1 MILRTKVILIGLL
14 VVLLV
19 GVPPGLG
26 QQPPVDSQGNLYSIW
41 LKLSLMGH
49 NQSEI
54 EAILNG
60 VTPEQL
66 NRIKNQLRRDVLN
79 TLRRLNLHN
88 EISMSTTEQELFT
101 IREKNPHRN
110 PVRGDGKRFP
120 PAQDDPA
127 PVRDCPAKHLNP
139 APPTI
144 MDGYSHNPPPSGGGW
159 GFTIHPG

>member
-1 MILRTKVILIGLL
+1 MILRTKAILIGLL

-101 IREKNPHRN
+101 IREKIRT
-110 PVRGDGKRFP
+110 KIRF
-120 PAQDDPA
+120 AGMENDSRLRRMIRHQFGIA
-127 PVRDCPAKHLNP
+127 LQN
-139 APPTI
+139 I
-144 MDGYSHNPPPSGGGW
+144 
-159 GFTIHPG
+159 

>member
-1 MILRTKVILIGLL
+1 MILRTKAILIGLL

-66 NRIKNQLRRDVLN
+66 YRIKNQLRRDVLN

-101 IREKNPHRN
+101 IREKIRTEI
-110 PVRGDGKRFP
+110 RF
-120 PAQDDPA
+120 AGMENDSRLRRMIRHQFGIA
-127 PVRDCPAKHLNP
+127 LQN
-139 APPTI
+139 
-144 MDGYSHNPPPSGGGW
+144 S
-159 GFTIHPG
+159 

>member
-1 MILRTKVILIGLL
+1 MILRTKSILICLL
-14 VVLLV
+14 VVLIV

-101 IREKNPHRN
+101 IREKIRTEI
-110 PVRGDGKRFP
+110 RF
-120 PAQDDPA
+120 AGMENDSRLRRMIRHQFGIA
-127 PVRDCPAKHLNP
+127 LQN
-139 APPTI
+139 I
-144 MDGYSHNPPPSGGGW
+144 
-159 GFTIHPG
+159 

>member
-1 MILRTKVILIGLL
+1 MILRTKAILIGLM

-101 IREKNPHRN
+101 IREKIRTEI
-110 PVRGDGKRFP
+110 RF
-120 PAQDDPA
+120 AGMENDSRLRRMIRHQFGIA
-127 PVRDCPAKHLNP
+127 LQN
-139 APPTI
+139 I
-144 MDGYSHNPPPSGGGW
+144 
-159 GFTIHPG
+159 

>member
-1 MILRTKVILIGLL
+1 MILRTKAILIGLL

-19 GVPPGLG
+19 GVPPGLS

-101 IREKNPHRN
+101 IREKIRTEI
-110 PVRGDGKRFP
+110 RF
-120 PAQDDPA
+120 AGMENDSRLRRMIRHQFGIA
-127 PVRDCPAKHLNP
+127 LQN
-139 APPTI
+139 I
-144 MDGYSHNPPPSGGGW
+144 
-159 GFTIHPG
+159 

>member
-1 MILRTKVILIGLL
+1 MILRTKAILIGLL

-101 IREKNPHRN
+101 IREKIRTEI
-110 PVRGDGKRFP
+110 RF
-120 PAQDDPA
+120 AGMENDSRLRRMIRHQFGSA
-127 PVRDCPAKHLNP
+127 LQN
-139 APPTI
+139 I
-144 MDGYSHNPPPSGGGW
+144 
-159 GFTIHPG
+159 

>member
-1 MILRTKVILIGLL
+1 MILRTKAILIGLL

-26 QQPPVDSQGNLYSIW
+26 QQPPMDSQGNLYSIW

-101 IREKNPHRN
+101 IREKIRTEI
-110 PVRGDGKRFP
+110 RF
-120 PAQDDPA
+120 AGMENDSRLRRMIRHQFGIA
-127 PVRDCPAKHLNP
+127 LQN
-139 APPTI
+139 I
-144 MDGYSHNPPPSGGGW
+144 
-159 GFTIHPG
+159 

>member
-1 MILRTKVILIGLL
+1 MILRTKAILFGLL

-66 NRIKNQLRRDVLN
+66 YRIKNQLRRDVLN

-101 IREKNPHRN
+101 IREKIRTEI
-110 PVRGDGKRFP
+110 RF
-120 PAQDDPA
+120 AGMENDSRLRRMIRHQFGIA
-127 PVRDCPAKHLNP
+127 LQN
-139 APPTI
+139 I
-144 MDGYSHNPPPSGGGW
+144 
-159 GFTIHPG
+159 

>member
-1 MILRTKVILIGLL
+1 MILRTKAILIGLL

-19 GVPPGLG
+19 GGPLGLG

-66 NRIKNQLRRDVLN
+66 YRIKNQLRRDVLN

-101 IREKNPHRN
+101 IREKIRTEI
-110 PVRGDGKRFP
+110 RF
-120 PAQDDPA
+120 AGMENDSRLRRMIRHQFGIA
-127 PVRDCPAKHLNP
+127 LQN
-139 APPTI
+139 I
-144 MDGYSHNPPPSGGGW
+144 
-159 GFTIHPG
+159 

>member
-1 MILRTKVILIGLL
+1 MILRTKAILICLL

-66 NRIKNQLRRDVLN
+66 YRIKNQLRRDVLN

-101 IREKNPHRN
+101 IREKIRTEI
-110 PVRGDGKRFP
+110 RF
-120 PAQDDPA
+120 AGMENDSRLRRMIRHQFGIA
-127 PVRDCPAKHLNP
+127 LQN
-139 APPTI
+139 I
-144 MDGYSHNPPPSGGGW
+144 
-159 GFTIHPG
+159 

>member
-1 MILRTKVILIGLL
+1 MILRTKVILICLL

-26 QQPPVDSQGNLYSIW
+26 QQPPADNRANLYSIW

-54 EAILNG
+54 ESILKG
-60 VTPEQL
+60 VTPELL
-66 NRIKNQLRRDVLN
+66 NLIKNQLRRDVLN

-101 IREKNPHRN
+101 IREKIRTEI
-110 PVRGDGKRFP
+110 RF
-120 PAQDDPA
+120 AGMENDTRLRRMIRHQFGVA
-127 PVRDCPAKHLNP
+127 LQN
-139 APPTI
+139 I
-144 MDGYSHNPPPSGGGW
+144 
-159 GFTIHPG
+159 

>member
-1 MILRTKVILIGLL
+1 MSDMILRTKAILIGLL

-66 NRIKNQLRRDVLN
+66 FRIKNQLRRDVLN

-101 IREKNPHRN
+101 IREKIRTEI
-110 PVRGDGKRFP
+110 RF
-120 PAQDDPA
+120 AGMENDSRLRRMIRHQFGIT
-127 PVRDCPAKHLNP
+127 LQN
-139 APPTI
+139 I
-144 MDGYSHNPPPSGGGW
+144 
-159 GFTIHPG
+159 

>member
-1 MILRTKVILIGLL
+1 MILRPKAILIGLL

-66 NRIKNQLRRDVLN
+66 YRIKNQLRRDVLN

-101 IREKNPHRN
+101 IREKIRTEI
-110 PVRGDGKRFP
+110 RF
-120 PAQDDPA
+120 AGMENDSRLRRMIRHQFGIA
-127 PVRDCPAKHLNP
+127 LQN
-139 APPTI
+139 I
-144 MDGYSHNPPPSGGGW
+144 
-159 GFTIHPG
+159 

>member
-1 MILRTKVILIGLL
+1 MGSEMCIRDRPRSDMILRTKAILIGLL

-66 NRIKNQLRRDVLN
+66 SRIKNQLRRDVLN

-88 EISMSTTEQELFT
+88 DISMSTTEQELFT
-101 IREKNPHRN
+101 IREKIRTEI
-110 PVRGDGKRFP
+110 RF
-120 PAQDDPA
+120 AGMENDSRLRRMIRHQFGIT
-127 PVRDCPAKHLNP
+127 LQN
-139 APPTI
+139 I
-144 MDGYSHNPPPSGGGW
+144 
-159 GFTIHPG
+159 

>member
-1 MILRTKVILIGLL
+1 MILRTKAIMIGLL

-101 IREKNPHRN
+101 IREKIRTEI
-110 PVRGDGKRFP
+110 RF
-120 PAQDDPA
+120 AGMENDSSLRRLIRHQFGIT
-127 PVRDCPAKHLNP
+127 LQN
-139 APPTI
+139 I
-144 MDGYSHNPPPSGGGW
+144 
-159 GFTIHPG
+159 

>member
-1 MILRTKVILIGLL
+1 MILRTKAILIGLL

-41 LKLSLMGH
+41 LKLSLMGP

-101 IREKNPHRN
+101 IREKIRTEI
-110 PVRGDGKRFP
+110 RF
-120 PAQDDPA
+120 AGMENDSRLRRMIRHQFGIA
-127 PVRDCPAKHLNP
+127 LQN
-139 APPTI
+139 I
-144 MDGYSHNPPPSGGGW
+144 
-159 GFTIHPG
+159 

>member
-1 MILRTKVILIGLL
+1 MILRTKAILIGLL
-14 VVLLV
+14 VVLPV

-66 NRIKNQLRRDVLN
+66 YRIKNQLRRDVLN

-101 IREKNPHRN
+101 IREKIRTEI
-110 PVRGDGKRFP
+110 RF
-120 PAQDDPA
+120 AGMENDSRLRRMIRHQFGIA
-127 PVRDCPAKHLNP
+127 LQN
-139 APPTI
+139 I
-144 MDGYSHNPPPSGGGW
+144 
-159 GFTIHPG
+159 

>member
-26 QQPPVDSQGNLYSIW
+26 QQPPADNRGNLYTIW

-54 EAILNG
+54 EAMLNG

-66 NRIKNQLRRDVLN
+66 NRIKKQLRRDVLN
-79 TLRRLNLHN
+79 SLRRLNLQY
-88 EISMSTTEQELFT
+88 EINMSTTEQELFT
-101 IREKNPHRN
+101 IREKIRTEIRFAGMENDSRLRRM
-110 PVRGDGKRFP
+110 VRHQFGITL
-120 PAQDDPA
+120 Q
-127 PVRDCPAKHLNP
+127 N
-139 APPTI
+139 I
-144 MDGYSHNPPPSGGGW
+144 
-159 GFTIHPG
+159 

>member
-1 MILRTKVILIGLL
+1 MILRTKAILIGLL

-66 NRIKNQLRRDVLN
+66 YRIKNQQRRDVLN

-101 IREKNPHRN
+101 IREKIRTEI
-110 PVRGDGKRFP
+110 RF
-120 PAQDDPA
+120 AGMENDSRLRRMIRHQFGIT
-127 PVRDCPAKHLNP
+127 LQN
-139 APPTI
+139 I
-144 MDGYSHNPPPSGGGW
+144 
-159 GFTIHPG
+159 

>member
-101 IREKNPHRN
+101 IREKIRTEI
-110 PVRGDGKRFP
+110 RF
-120 PAQDDPA
+120 AGMENDSRLRRMIRHQFGIA
-127 PVRDCPAKHLNP
+127 LQN
-139 APPTI
+139 I
-144 MDGYSHNPPPSGGGW
+144 
-159 GFTIHPG
+159 

>member
-1 MILRTKVILIGLL
+1 MILRTKAILIGLL

-60 VTPEQL
+60 GTPEQL
-66 NRIKNQLRRDVLN
+66 YRIKNQLRRDVLN

-88 EISMSTTEQELFT
+88 EISMRTTEQELFT
-101 IREKNPHRN
+101 IREKIRTEI
-110 PVRGDGKRFP
+110 RF
-120 PAQDDPA
+120 AGMENDSRLRRMIRHQFGIT
-127 PVRDCPAKHLNP
+127 LQN
-139 APPTI
+139 I
-144 MDGYSHNPPPSGGGW
+144 
-159 GFTIHPG
+159 

>member
-1 MILRTKVILIGLL
+1 MILRTKAILIGLL

-26 QQPPVDSQGNLYSIW
+26 QQPPVDSLGNLYSIW

-60 VTPEQL
+60 VTPDQL

-101 IREKNPHRN
+101 IREKIRTEI
-110 PVRGDGKRFP
+110 RF
-120 PAQDDPA
+120 AGMENDSRLRRMIRHQFGIA
-127 PVRDCPAKHLNP
+127 LLN
-139 APPTI
+139 I
-144 MDGYSHNPPPSGGGW
+144 
-159 GFTIHPG
+159 

>member
-1 MILRTKVILIGLL
+1 MILRTKAILIGLL

-66 NRIKNQLRRDVLN
+66 YRIKNQLRRDVMN

-101 IREKNPHRN
+101 IREKIRTEI
-110 PVRGDGKRFP
+110 RF
-120 PAQDDPA
+120 AGMENDSRLRRMIRHQFGIT
-127 PVRDCPAKHLNP
+127 LQN
-139 APPTI
+139 I
-144 MDGYSHNPPPSGGGW
+144 
-159 GFTIHPG
+159 

>member
-54 EAILNG
+54 EAILNE

-66 NRIKNQLRRDVLN
+66 YRIKNQLRRDVLN

-101 IREKNPHRN
+101 IREKIRTEI
-110 PVRGDGKRFP
+110 RF
-120 PAQDDPA
+120 AGMENDSRLRRMIRHQFGIA
-127 PVRDCPAKHLNP
+127 LQN
-139 APPTI
+139 I
-144 MDGYSHNPPPSGGGW
+144 
-159 GFTIHPG
+159 

>member
-1 MILRTKVILIGLL
+1 MILRTKAILIGLL

-66 NRIKNQLRRDVLN
+66 YRIKNQLRRDVLN

-101 IREKNPHRN
+101 IREKIRTEI
-110 PVRGDGKRFP
+110 RF
-120 PAQDDPA
+120 AGMENDSRLRRMIRHQFGIA
-127 PVRDCPAKHLNP
+127 LQN
-139 APPTI
+139 I
-144 MDGYSHNPPPSGGGW
+144 
-159 GFTIHPG
+159 

>member
-1 MILRTKVILIGLL
+1 MILRTKAILIGLL

-26 QQPPVDSQGNLYSIW
+26 QQPPVDSQWNLYSIW

-101 IREKNPHRN
+101 IREKIRTEI
-110 PVRGDGKRFP
+110 RF
-120 PAQDDPA
+120 AGMENDSRLRRMIRHQFGIA
-127 PVRDCPAKHLNP
+127 LQN
-139 APPTI
+139 I
-144 MDGYSHNPPPSGGGW
+144 
-159 GFTIHPG
+159 

>member
-1 MILRTKVILIGLL
+1 MILRTKAILIGLL

-88 EISMSTTEQELFT
+88 EISMSTTELELFT
-101 IREKNPHRN
+101 IREKIRTEI
-110 PVRGDGKRFP
+110 RF
-120 PAQDDPA
+120 AGMENDSRLRRMIRHQFGIA
-127 PVRDCPAKHLNP
+127 LQN
-139 APPTI
+139 I
-144 MDGYSHNPPPSGGGW
+144 
-159 GFTIHPG
+159 

>member
-1 MILRTKVILIGLL
+1 MCIRDSLRTKAILIGLL

-66 NRIKNQLRRDVLN
+66 YRIKNQLRRDVLN

-101 IREKNPHRN
+101 IREKIRTEI
-110 PVRGDGKRFP
+110 RF
-120 PAQDDPA
+120 AGMENDSRLRRMIRHQFGIA
-127 PVRDCPAKHLNP
+127 LQN
-139 APPTI
+139 I
-144 MDGYSHNPPPSGGGW
+144 
-159 GFTIHPG
+159 

>member
-1 MILRTKVILIGLL
+1 MILRTKAILIGLL

-54 EAILNG
+54 EAIMNG

-66 NRIKNQLRRDVLN
+66 YRIKNQLRRDVLN

-101 IREKNPHRN
+101 IREKIRTEI
-110 PVRGDGKRFP
+110 RF
-120 PAQDDPA
+120 AGMENDSRLRRMIRHQFGIT
-127 PVRDCPAKHLNP
+127 LQN
-139 APPTI
+139 I
-144 MDGYSHNPPPSGGGW
+144 
-159 GFTIHPG
+159 

>member
-1 MILRTKVILIGLL
+1 MILRTKAILISLL

-101 IREKNPHRN
+101 IREKIRTEI
-110 PVRGDGKRFP
+110 RF
-120 PAQDDPA
+120 AGMENDSRLRRMIRHQFGIA
-127 PVRDCPAKHLNP
+127 LQN
-139 APPTI
+139 I
-144 MDGYSHNPPPSGGGW
+144 
-159 GFTIHPG
+159 

>member
-1 MILRTKVILIGLL
+1 MILRTKAILIGLL

-101 IREKNPHRN
+101 IREKIRTEI
-110 PVRGDGKRFP
+110 RF
-120 PAQDDPA
+120 AGRENDSRLRRMIRHQFGIA
-127 PVRDCPAKHLNP
+127 LQN
-139 APPTI
+139 I
-144 MDGYSHNPPPSGGGW
+144 
-159 GFTIHPG
+159 

>member
-1 MILRTKVILIGLL
+1 MILRTKAILIGLL

-26 QQPPVDSQGNLYSIW
+26 QQPPVDSPGNLYSIW

-101 IREKNPHRN
+101 IREKIRTEI
-110 PVRGDGKRFP
+110 RF
-120 PAQDDPA
+120 AGMENDSRLRRMIRHQFGIA
-127 PVRDCPAKHLNP
+127 LQN
-139 APPTI
+139 I
-144 MDGYSHNPPPSGGGW
+144 
-159 GFTIHPG
+159 

>member
-1 MILRTKVILIGLL
+1 MILRTKAILIGLL

-66 NRIKNQLRRDVLN
+66 YRIKNQLRRDVLN

-101 IREKNPHRN
+101 IREKIRTEI
-110 PVRGDGKRFP
+110 RF
-120 PAQDDPA
+120 AGMENDPRLRRMIRHQFGIA
-127 PVRDCPAKHLNP
+127 LQN
-139 APPTI
+139 I
-144 MDGYSHNPPPSGGGW
+144 
-159 GFTIHPG
+159 

>member
-1 MILRTKVILIGLL
+1 MILRTKAILIGLL

-101 IREKNPHRN
+101 IREKIRTEI
-110 PVRGDGKRFP
+110 RF
-120 PAQDDPA
+120 AGMENDSRLRRMIRHQ
-127 PVRDCPAKHLNP
+127 VGITLQN
-139 APPTI
+139 I
-144 MDGYSHNPPPSGGGW
+144 
-159 GFTIHPG
+159 

>member
-1 MILRTKVILIGLL
+1 MILRTKAILIGLL

-66 NRIKNQLRRDVLN
+66 IRIKNQLRRDVLN

-101 IREKNPHRN
+101 IREKIRTEI
-110 PVRGDGKRFP
+110 RF
-120 PAQDDPA
+120 AGMENDSRLRRMIRHQFGIT
-127 PVRDCPAKHLNP
+127 LQN
-139 APPTI
+139 I
-144 MDGYSHNPPPSGGGW
+144 
-159 GFTIHPG
+159 

>member
-1 MILRTKVILIGLL
+1 MILRTKAILIGLL

-60 VTPEQL
+60 VTSEQL

-101 IREKNPHRN
+101 IREKIRTEI
-110 PVRGDGKRFP
+110 RF
-120 PAQDDPA
+120 AGMENDSRLRRMIRHQFGIA
-127 PVRDCPAKHLNP
+127 L
-139 APPTI
+139 
-144 MDGYSHNPPPSGGGW
+144 HN
-159 GFTIHPG
+159 I

>member
-1 MILRTKVILIGLL
+1 MILRTKAILIGLL

-66 NRIKNQLRRDVLN
+66 FRIKNQLRRDVLN

-101 IREKNPHRN
+101 IREKIRTEI
-110 PVRGDGKRFP
+110 RF
-120 PAQDDPA
+120 AGMENDSRLRRMIRHQFGIT
-127 PVRDCPAKHLNP
+127 LQN
-139 APPTI
+139 I
-144 MDGYSHNPPPSGGGW
+144 
-159 GFTIHPG
+159 